1 MLLCFCRKSL
11 VAPVA
16 RASALA
22 TGATKK
28 TLQLCLL
35 VFDTTPP
42 GEGGNLNCA
51 GAHHGNPTSPRNAR
65 SYVQEYGEWLIT
77 GYECPIYGVREMLGE
92 YESLDKLNYLAVLT
106 DEFSLSDQEK
116 LVVIME
122 AECDD
127 VSDIDDLINLTFNLD
142 YFDVMP
148 SISDESDLG

>member
-1 MLLCFCRKSL
+1 MLLPQECGRSGNGSRCPRHRSDQNFTVLFACIRHYF
-11 VAPVA
+11 P
-16 RASALA
+16 RR
-22 TGATKK
+22 
-28 TLQLCLL
+28 
-35 VFDTTPP
+35 
-42 GEGGNLNCA
+42 GGNLNCA

-65 SYVQEYGEWLIT
+65 SYVQEYEEWLIT

>member
-1 MLLCFCRKSL
+1 
-11 VAPVA
+11 
-16 RASALA
+16 
-22 TGATKK
+22 
-28 TLQLCLL
+28 
-35 VFDTTPP
+35 
-42 GEGGNLNCA
+42 
-51 GAHHGNPTSPRNAR
+51 
-65 SYVQEYGEWLIT
+65 
-77 GYECPIYGVREMLGE
+77 MLGE